1 MGEQIKGFSGT
12 LRYYKSKHP
21 KLVMTVLMFLI
32 IPMLASLVLGYE
44 MKADVAVTIPT
55 VVMDSDHSGFS
66 RDYVGYIENSPYFNI
81 VKYADDED
89 EIRDM
94 IYKGKA
100 YVGVIIPE
108 NFYKD
113 MRDGKAPK
121 ILTIYD
127 GSTLAVI
134 VSSKASMMEIL
145 LTVKAGYM
153 KSVFAGKQNIVPG
166 QVMSQVM
173 PLDNTTRT
181 LFNPTKSFRNFLL
194 PGMLA
199 AVVQVA
205 IAITGAERGWEN
217 QKRRLTFTGHLVV
230 VLRWSLIGFLSL
242 FLSLAIQWFLF
253 GMPYRGTV
261 TGGVLLTFLFSVC
274 ITLLGYI
281 MGSFFD
287 ERTFCTQ
294 ISCILVLPTAILGGY
309 TWPVLAMP
317 ASMQLLAKVIP
328 FTYYSNAIR
337 NLCLKPV
344 QLHHLASDFKAI
356 AFFLIF
362 ELIALYLI
370 KLLKGRKNTEM
381 EAVIA

>member
-1 MGEQIKGFSGT
+1 MDEKMKKPLLI
-12 LRYYKSKHP
+12 RYQSKHP
-21 KLVMTVLMFLI
+21 KLVMTVLMFVI

-55 VVMDSDHSGFS
+55 VIMDNDHSGFS
-66 RDYVGYIENSPYFNI
+66 RDYTSYIENSPYFNI
-81 VKYADDED
+81 VKYADDYD
-89 EIRDM
+89 EVRDM
-94 IYKGKA
+94 VYKGKA

-108 NFYKD
+108 NFYQD

-153 KSVFAGKQNIVPG
+153 KSVFEGKQSVVPG
-166 QVMSQVM
+166 QVMGQVM
-173 PLDNTTRT
+173 PLDTTTRT

-217 QKRRLTFTGHLVV
+217 QKRRLTFLGHIGV
-230 VLRWSLIGFLSL
+230 VLRWSLVGFLSM
-242 FLSLAIQWFLF
+242 FLSLAIQWFLY
-253 GMPYRGTV
+253 GMPYRGTIS
-261 TGGVLLTFLFSVC
+261 GGILLTFLFSMC

-317 ASMQLLAKVIP
+317 QSMQLLAKVIP
-328 FTYYSNAIR
+328 FTYYSNSIR

-344 QLHHLASDFKAI
+344 QMYHLAPDFKAMLV
-356 AFFLIF
+356 FMGSGLIV
-362 ELIALYLI
+362 LYLI
-370 KLLKGRKNTEM
+370 KLVKGRKHREM
-381 EAVIA
+381 EAVTV